1 MEPLFLLS
9 RTIRIESTVARIAI
23 VIIFFAVIFA
33 INSVRKCLRKN
44 AKKDGDGGEVKIKNP
59 AEKNSNLN
67 RVLKNQD
74 ILEQIDGKSDSDSG
88 SDKGN

>member
-23 VIIFFAVIFA
+23 AIIVFAVIFA
-33 INSVRKCLRKN
+33 INSVKKSLRKN
-44 AKKDGDGGEVKIKNP
+44 AKKGGGDGDVTIKNS
-59 AEKNSNLN
+59 AENNANLN

-74 ILEQIDGKSDSDSG
+74 ILEQIDGKSDST
-88 SDKGN
+88 SDQNK